1 MILTS
6 IDDFANSDSNCS
18 TDVYCI
24 HTKKKLSVSDFR
36 TRDTTTFQSE
46 YSDTALLFVV
56 SARVSV
62 LGWLLQYH
70 YFS

>member
-6 IDDFANSDSNCS
+6 TYDFANSDSNCS

-24 HTKKKLSVSDFR
+24 HTKKLSVSDFR
-36 TRDTTTFQSE
+36 TRGTTTFQSE